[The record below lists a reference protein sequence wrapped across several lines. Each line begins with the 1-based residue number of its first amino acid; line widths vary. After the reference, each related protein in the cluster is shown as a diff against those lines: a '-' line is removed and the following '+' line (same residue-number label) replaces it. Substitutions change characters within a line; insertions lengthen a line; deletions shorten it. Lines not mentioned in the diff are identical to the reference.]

1 MTGGRKISL
10 KGIESQGRE
19 PGLDQLICTDESR
32 PLIAHVVHSLEIGG
46 LQNGLVNLI
55 NRLPGDRYRHAVI
68 SLTKSTE
75 IVNRLSNPAVRVYAL
90 DKRAGQDFRIYLELV
105 RLFRRIKP
113 DVVHTRNLST
123 LEAQLAALLADVPH
137 RVHGEHGRDISD
149 LDGARRR
156 YQWLRRALEPIV
168 HRYIAV
174 SLELG
179 RYLECEV
186 GIPRRKIIAICN
198 GVDTCKFAPGDVNC
212 RDRFPDGFCAWDSVV
227 VGTVGRMEAVKD
239 QITLVRAFVR
249 LVQGGA
255 GRYDHVRLLA
265 IGDGT
270 LRGPAQRLLEE
281 AGMTDVAWL
290 PGERDDVPELLR
302 AMDIFVLPSLA
313 EGISNTILEAMAS
326 GLPVVATDVGGNSEL
341 VVAGK
346 TGILVPRAD
355 PDAMADAIRRYVDD
369 PLRRREDGARGRQ
382 RCETEFSIDA
392 MVERYSR
399 LYDSLLFPDQAS
411 AAPDR
416 MVGAS

>member
-1 MTGGRKISL
+1 MNGRVDAPDSRADL
-10 KGIESQGRE
+10 KGDTCGSDHLGRGGE
-19 PGLDQLICTDESR
+19 PA
-32 PLIAHVVHSLEIGG
+32 PLIAHIVHSLEVGG
-46 LQNGLVNLI
+46 LQNGLINLI
-55 NRLPGDRYRHAVI
+55 NRLPVQSYQHAVI
-68 SLTKSTE
+68 SLTGTTNMAS
-75 IVNRLSNPAVRVYAL
+75 RFLDPATRVYTL
-90 DKRAGQDFRIYLELV
+90 DKRSGQDFRIHLELY

-123 LEAQLAALLADVPH
+123 LEAQLAALLAGVPH

-174 SLELG
+174 SQDLE

-186 GIPRRKIIAICN
+186 GIPRRKIIAIRN
-198 GVDTCKFAPGDVNC
+198 GVDTSKFAPGDNC

-255 GRYDHVRLLA
+255 GRYEHVRLVA

-270 LRGPAQRLLEE
+270 LRAPAQRLLEE

-341 VVAGK
+341 VATGK

-355 PDAMADAIRRYVDD
+355 PYAMAEAIRSYVDD
-369 PLRRREDGARGRQ
+369 PLLRREDGARGRQ
-382 RCETEFSIDA
+382 RCEREFSIDA
-392 MVERYSR
+392 MVERYAT
-399 LYDSLLFPDQAS
+399 LYDSLLEAGRS
-411 AAPDR
+411 
-416 MVGAS
+416 GAHPSRVVDAG